1 MYYIKTILRFF
12 LIATSLFLIQNS
24 QAYEAL
30 DRTVAVIEDDVILLS
45 ELDQRIEHLSRKQP
59 NIEITNKI
67 KKEVLDQLI
76 TEKLQLRIAKRLNFK
91 VSQADIKQRINEIKA
106 LAQSENI
113 SFEDYLIREHLTE
126 KTLQQTIKE
135 TIALQRVQEGN
146 INNRI
151 RVTER
156 EIDEYLASAVGQDS
170 LKVRF
175 RLSHILLPFD
185 NNDDTKSIQKAQEI
199 IKTLKDTDQSFASLA
214 ATYSKG
220 PNASKGGDL
229 GWRAKEQ
236 LPGLFIEQVS
246 NLEPNQLTAPFRSN
260 AGIHILK
267 LIQRGGVEPVMVKRF
282 KVRHILVKPSVL
294 FTDKEAK
301 TKADT
306 IYQQLLDGADFKELA
321 REYSEDIAS
330 KQSGGDLSWSRPGQF
345 VPAFEKVMQATPTGQ
360 NSEPFRSEFGWH
372 ILKVDATRTED
383 MFDVVKRNQ
392 VISILRQRRFQD
404 ELQQWIKELREEAYI
419 EILI

>member
-59 NIEITNKI
+59 NIEITDKI
-67 KKEVLDQLI
+67 KIEVLDQLI

-214 ATYSKG
+214 ATYSQG

-321 REYSEDIAS
+321 REYSEDIGS

-345 VPAFEKVMQATPTGQ
+345 VPAFEKVMQATAIGQ
-360 NSEPFRSEFGWH
+360 TSEPFRSEFGWH
-372 ILKVDATRTED
+372 ILRVDATRTED

>member
-59 NIEITNKI
+59 NIEITDKI
-67 KKEVLDQLI
+67 KIEVLDQLI

-321 REYSEDIAS
+321 REYSEDIGS

-345 VPAFEKVMQATPTGQ
+345 VPAFEKVMQATAIGQ
-360 NSEPFRSEFGWH
+360 ISEPFRSEFGWH
-372 ILKVDATRTED
+372 ILRVDATRTED

>member
-59 NIEITNKI
+59 NIEITDKI
-67 KKEVLDQLI
+67 KIEVLDQLI

-321 REYSEDIAS
+321 REYSEDIGS

-345 VPAFEKVMQATPTGQ
+345 VPAFEKVMQATAIGQ
-360 NSEPFRSEFGWH
+360 TSEPFRSEFGWH
-372 ILKVDATRTED
+372 ILRVDATRTED

>member
-1 MYYIKTILRFF
+1 M
-12 LIATSLFLIQNS
+12 
-24 QAYEAL
+24 
-30 DRTVAVIEDDVILLS
+30 
-45 ELDQRIEHLSRKQP
+45 
-59 NIEITNKI
+59 
-67 KKEVLDQLI
+67 
-76 TEKLQLRIAKRLNFK
+76 
-91 VSQADIKQRINEIKA
+91 
-106 LAQSENI
+106 
-113 SFEDYLIREHLTE
+113 
-126 KTLQQTIKE
+126 
-135 TIALQRVQEGN
+135 
-146 INNRI
+146 
-151 RVTER
+151 
-156 EIDEYLASAVGQDS
+156 
-170 LKVRF
+170 
-175 RLSHILLPFD
+175 
-185 NNDDTKSIQKAQEI
+185 
-199 IKTLKDTDQSFASLA
+199 
-214 ATYSKG
+214 
-220 PNASKGGDL
+220 
-229 GWRAKEQ
+229 
-236 LPGLFIEQVS
+236 PGLFIEQVS

-321 REYSEDIAS
+321 REYSEDIGS

-345 VPAFEKVMQATPTGQ
+345 VPAFEKVMQATAIGQ

-372 ILKVDATRTED
+372 ILRVDATRTED

>member
-321 REYSEDIAS
+321 REYSEDIGS

-345 VPAFEKVMQATPTGQ
+345 VPAFEKVMQATAIGQ
-360 NSEPFRSEFGWH
+360 TSEPFRSEFGWH
-372 ILKVDATRTED
+372 ILRVDATRTED

>member
-59 NIEITNKI
+59 NIEITDKI
-67 KKEVLDQLI
+67 KIEVLDQLI

-321 REYSEDIAS
+321 REYSEDIGS

-345 VPAFEKVMQATPTGQ
+345 VPAFEKLMQATAIGQ

-372 ILKVDATRTED
+372 ILRVDATRTED